1 MSSTYSTT
9 LRLELIGNGDQS
21 GTWGDTTNLNLGTLL
36 QDAITGV
43 QAITMSDANYTLTAY
58 NGLPDEAR
66 NAVLVASGTNTAIRS
81 IIAPSVE
88 KTYLVKNSTTGG
100 YGVTIRTSSGT
111 GVTVASGTTALV
123 YCDGTEFYQ
132 AAIPSGSTT
141 GTGSVVFSASPTL
154 TGTVTVPTPSVSSD
168 TTVAASTAFVRDII
182 PTGII
187 SMWYGSIASV
197 PTGWYLCDGT
207 NGTPDLR
214 DRFIVG
220 AGSTYAVAATGGSA
234 TVTPAGTISGTV
246 GGTALTEA
254 QMPKHWHRTVGPFGT
269 TNVQGGESAW
279 GNYGGGT
286 PDDTAYAYGSWSTG
300 GSAASGDQA
309 TGTSNGSSHDHSF
322 SGTFT
327 GTSGT
332 NLPPYYALA
341 YIMKA

>member
-81 IIAPSVE
+81 IIAPAVE

-111 GVTVASGTTALV
+111 GVTVASGTTVLV

-141 GTGSVVFSASPTL
+141 GTGSVVYSTSPTITTPSISSPTL
-154 TGTVTVPTPSVSSD
+154 TGTPVAPTAAAGTN
-168 TTVAASTAFVRDII
+168 TTQIATTAFVLSNGL
-182 PTGII
+182 P
-187 SMWYGSIASV
+187 SGSIVIWSGSAASI
-197 PTGWYLCDGT
+197 PSGFYLCDG
-207 NGTPDLR
+207 NNSTPDLR
-214 DRFIVG
+214 NRFVVG
-220 AGSTYAVAATGGSA
+220 AGSTYSVGDTGGSTDAIVVSHTHTASVTDPGHYHTVYANPGGSSGAFGGGSSGGA
-234 TVTPAGTISGTV
+234 TNINSDTKYTGISVSISTTGSSGTN
-246 GGTALTEA
+246 A
-254 QMPKHWHRTVGPFGT
+254 
-269 TNVQGGESAW
+269 
-279 GNYGGGT
+279 
-286 PDDTAYAYGSWSTG
+286 
-300 GSAASGDQA
+300 
-309 TGTSNGSSHDHSF
+309 
-322 SGTFT
+322 
-327 GTSGT
+327 
-332 NLPPYYALA
+332 NLPPYYALC

>member
-123 YCDGTEFYQ
+123 YCDGTEF
-132 AAIPSGSTT
+132 
-141 GTGSVVFSASPTL
+141 
-154 TGTVTVPTPSVSSD
+154 
-168 TTVAASTAFVRDII
+168 
-182 PTGII
+182 
-187 SMWYGSIASV
+187 
-197 PTGWYLCDGT
+197 
-207 NGTPDLR
+207 
-214 DRFIVG
+214 
-220 AGSTYAVAATGGSA
+220 
-234 TVTPAGTISGTV
+234 
-246 GGTALTEA
+246 
-254 QMPKHWHRTVGPFGT
+254 
-269 TNVQGGESAW
+269 
-279 GNYGGGT
+279 
-286 PDDTAYAYGSWSTG
+286 
-300 GSAASGDQA
+300 
-309 TGTSNGSSHDHSF
+309 
-322 SGTFT
+322 
-327 GTSGT
+327 
-332 NLPPYYALA
+332 
-341 YIMKA
+341 